1 MHDAAAATLVVTEP
15 ESHCG
20 AHCDLPFCARSSRLP
35 AESLAQ
41 TSPLVPLPQL
51 HDEVGTVKPVGKEL
65 GSWVSRNWLGELSS
79 PSPVTRVQQ
88 HAQLWQDPH
97 VVHSTCR
104 PVVPLLPPQLF
115 RKLLQLPGGR
125 VNTYSTV
132 TLVATHA
139 LTQHA
144 PLPSTLPHFTYNPW
158 PHAHLHTPLRCPP
171 PSHTSRTT
179 QVGDTGYGFQTTADE
194 IAAGL
199 DLSDAGRHTSAL
211 VTGAT
216 GGLGFETARVLASRG
231 AHVFVCGRTAAKA
244 QKAVAAIEKAVGK
257 GVGVLTPVAC
267 ALGSL
272 ADVQSCADAVTLLN
286 KPLDLLVLN
295 AGIAWL
301 TKPTTYGNRI
311 PYTHTHYTHTHTF
324 PATPIV

>member
-1 MHDAAAATLVVTEP
+1 MILFPIPSHAYNNMPSFGKILMWCIVPAALSFLFYRRNYFV
-15 ESHCG
+15 
-20 AHCDLPFCARSSRLP
+20 SSFNFQE
-35 AESLAQ
+35 AESTL
-41 TSPLVPLPQL
+41 TL
-51 HDEVGTVKPVGKEL
+51 
-65 GSWVSRNWLGELSS
+65 
-79 PSPVTRVQQ
+79 
-88 HAQLWQDPH
+88 
-97 VVHSTCR
+97 
-104 PVVPLLPPQLF
+104 
-115 RKLLQLPGGR
+115 
-125 VNTYSTV
+125 TV

-139 LTQHA
+139 LTH
-144 PLPSTLPHFTYNPW
+144 TLH
-158 PHAHLHTPLRCPP
+158 CPP
-171 PSHTSRTT
+171 PSHTSHTT

-311 PYTHTHYTHTHTF
+311 PYTHTHYTHTHTHTHTHTRSRRHPSSKSLI
-324 PATPIV
+324 PATRAVRNNVGPTHTATHPSTRFVRSCPPPVDWPPPLTDH

>member
-1 MHDAAAATLVVTEP
+1 MANI
-15 ESHCG
+15 
-20 AHCDLPFCARSSRLP
+20 
-35 AESLAQ
+35 
-41 TSPLVPLPQL
+41 
-51 HDEVGTVKPVGKEL
+51 
-65 GSWVSRNWLGELSS
+65 GS
-79 PSPVTRVQQ
+79 
-88 HAQLWQDPH
+88 
-97 VVHSTCR
+97 
-104 PVVPLLPPQLF
+104 
-115 RKLLQLPGGR
+115 
-125 VNTYSTV
+125 
-132 TLVATHA
+132 
-139 LTQHA
+139 
-144 PLPSTLPHFTYNPW
+144 
-158 PHAHLHTPLRCPP
+158 
-171 PSHTSRTT
+171 
-179 QVGDTGYGFQTTADE
+179 
-194 IAAGL
+194 GL